1 MQYPAKFEEAEEG
14 GYVVTFRDIP
24 EAVTQGD
31 TEDEAMEMAE
41 DVLISSMDFYF
52 DDRRTVPLPSKPLKG
67 ERLVELP
74 LSIAAKVLLL
84 NEIIKAGISNAE
96 LARRLHTRPQ
106 DVQRIVTLKHP
117 TKIHTLNEAVHALGK
132 RLDIRLT

>member
-1 MQYPAKFEEAEEG
+1 
-14 GYVVTFRDIP
+14 
-24 EAVTQGD
+24 
-31 TEDEAMEMAE
+31 MEMAE

-106 DVQRIVTLKHP
+106 DVQRIVTLRHA
-117 TKIHTLNEAVHALGK
+117 TKIDTLDEAVQALGK
-132 RLDIRLT
+132 RFEIRLV